1 MPTDQLPQNICII
14 DDDADFADFLES
26 YLAGRGLRPRGF
38 RSAEDFLSAG
48 SIETYDFFIIDLGLP
63 QLDGVDLITLIRS
76 RNNAGI
82 LVISGRVG
90 PDAFISALTA
100 GADMMLNKPVRFDQ
114 VFHAI
119 QTIARR
125 VPGHSAAA
133 AVAANGAGWRL
144 TADRTS
150 LLSPANVLIP
160 LTPVE
165 GRIITRLME
174 SGQAAVSR
182 ADLTVAAGIS
192 GDADQRNLDAS
203 VFRLRRKIEQQAK
216 VPAPVRT
223 AHGIGYQL
231 AQPIAEGGSG
241 SGGN

>member
-1 MPTDQLPQNICII
+1 MPTDQLPHNICII
-14 DDDADFADFLES
+14 DDDPDFAEFLER
-26 YLAGRGLRPRGF
+26 YLEGRGLKPTGF
-38 RSAEDFLSAG
+38 RSAEQFLEGGALDS
-48 SIETYDFFIIDLGLP
+48 YDFFIIDLGLP
-63 QLDGVDLITLIRS
+63 QLDGVDLITMIRS
-76 RNNAGI
+76 RNDAGI

-114 VFHAI
+114 VFHAM

-125 VPGHSAAA
+125 IPSQSATRE
-133 AVAANGAGWRL
+133 AANSGWRL
-144 TADRTS
+144 AGDRTS
-150 LLSPANVLIP
+150 LLSPADVLIP

-165 GRIITRLME
+165 ARIVSRLIE
-174 SGQAAVSR
+174 AGQSPVSR
-182 ADLTVAAGIS
+182 ADLTIAAGIS

-216 VPAPVRT
+216 VPAPIRT

-231 AQPIAEGGSG
+231 AQPILLSG
-241 SGGN
+241 TAAPGR